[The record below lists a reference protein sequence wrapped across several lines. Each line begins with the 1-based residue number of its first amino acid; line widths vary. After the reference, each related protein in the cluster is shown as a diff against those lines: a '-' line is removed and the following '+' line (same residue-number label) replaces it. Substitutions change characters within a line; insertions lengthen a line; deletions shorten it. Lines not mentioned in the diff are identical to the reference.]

1 MKYAIVDNKIVNTE
15 THEISDFVIKLGDT
29 LTFTLNPKFLTIA
42 EICALKNKQVIF
54 PDSMSDILKRPAN
67 EIKAECQLLVALG
80 YAPKGETVNV

>member
-1 MKYAIVDNKIVNTE
+1 MKYAIINNEIVDTKTNKISN
-15 THEISDFVIKLGDT
+15 FVITIEDSLT
-29 LTFTLNPKFLTIA
+29 LTLNPQFLTIA

-80 YAPKGETVNV
+80 YAPKGE

>member
-1 MKYAIVDNKIVNTE
+1 MKYAIINNTIVDTE
-15 THEISDFVIKLGDT
+15 TNEISDFVITIEDSLT
-29 LTFTLNPKFLTIA
+29 LTLNPQFLTIA

-80 YAPKGETVNV
+80 YAPKGE

>member
-1 MKYAIVDNKIVNTE
+1 MKYAIINNTIIDTE
-15 THEISDFVIKLGDT
+15 TNEVSDFVIKIEGT
-29 LTFTLNPKFLTIA
+29 LTFTPSLQFFTIE

-80 YAPKGETVNV
+80 YAPKGE

>member
-1 MKYAIVDNKIVNTE
+1 MKYAIINNTIIDTE
-15 THEISDFVIKLGDT
+15 TNEIGDFVIKIEGT
-29 LTFTLNPKFLTIA
+29 LTFTPSLRFFTIE

-67 EIKAECQLLVALG
+67 EIKAECELLVALG

>member
-1 MKYAIVDNKIVNTE
+1 MKYAIINNEIVDTKTNR
-15 THEISDFVIKLGDT
+15 ISNFVITIEDSLT
-29 LTFTLNPKFLTIA
+29 LTLNPQFLTIA

-80 YAPKGETVNV
+80 YAPKGETVNI